1 MCECVCG
8 REETSS
14 PECKKMRLDPF
25 AELRDR
31 PSTSTAN
38 EAIVESAGTELAK
51 YKAMRVP
58 AAYGTALQFWKENA
72 ADYPIM
78 SETARRIF
86 CISAS
91 SAQSER
97 DFSSVGHTITDT
109 RSRLSAD
116 KIEAIELVRWGLRGG
131 FV

>member
-38 EAIVESAGTELAK
+38 EAIVESAGAELAK